1 MEVRQLIRPDVTV
14 SALAHLSVL
23 ALVLLFS
30 EVHGFGTVTAEPI
43 AVDLVTPEEIAKK
56 PEPIP
61 SPQNP
66 EPIPERSEPASSRQS
81 SSAEAPP
88 ASPVRP
94 TEAQAQTAP
103 PPVQHAR
110 SNRQEAAVQDKPQP
124 QAQPQPKSPPPAS
137 ASGGYLPPE
146 PDLTV
151 KYHVM
156 LGLPGEM
163 PIPATPK
170 SSGDKPGDGID
181 ATASSKADIE
191 SSLIAQFRQH
201 LKTCSKLPSTVSPS
215 DSIMIKLRVMMTPEG
230 RLAADPTLL
239 EATASAKG
247 PLLMQSA
254 IEALTACQPYAMLP
268 VDRYGEWKVIDLSF
282 TPKDFAS

>member
-1 MEVRQLIRPDVTV
+1 MEVRQLIRPDVAV

-43 AVDLVTPEEIAKK
+43 AVDLVTPEEITKK

-61 SPQNP
+61 SPQKP

-88 ASPVRP
+88 ASPVAP
-94 TEAQAQTAP
+94 AEAQAQTAP
-103 PPVQHAR
+103 PPVQHSR
-110 SNRQEAAVQDKPQP
+110 SNRKETAVQDKPQP
-124 QAQPQPKSPPPAS
+124 QAQPQPKSPPPVS
-137 ASGGYLPPE
+137 ASVGYTPPE

-163 PIPATPK
+163 PIPAMPK

-215 DSIMIKLRVMMTPEG
+215 ESIMIKLRVMMTPEG

-254 IEALTACQPYAMLP
+254 IAALTACQPYAMLP